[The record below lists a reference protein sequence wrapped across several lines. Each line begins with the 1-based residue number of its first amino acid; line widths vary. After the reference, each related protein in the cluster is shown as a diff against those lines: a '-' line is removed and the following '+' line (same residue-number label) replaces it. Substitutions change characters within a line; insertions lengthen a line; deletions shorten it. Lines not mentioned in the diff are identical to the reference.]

1 MENRVLLRIISATVF
16 IATIAISYICFPDTY
31 FSNGYLI
38 ASSLLLGVS
47 LASAFFGAAGIEKD
61 RTNAGLLSSMGV
73 QGFFGFLMAIVS
85 ALALF
90 FAGFG
95 GNVISG
101 VLDVLAVIAFVLTLT
116 LGKLTKQ
123 TVNHLTE
130 KIEFKSAHLGWYEQL
145 KFLSET
151 TTAQATKAT
160 LMKLAESARY
170 LTRDLDADGL
180 PINDQIRSGIAQ
192 LEAQLASSDF
202 VQVETSIS
210 SLESLFKR
218 REVDI
223 SSARRKA

>member
-1 MENRVLLRIISATVF
+1 MENKVLLRILSVTVF

-47 LASAFFGAAGIEKD
+47 LASVFFGGAGIDKD
-61 RTNAGLLSSMGV
+61 RTDAGLLSSMGV
-73 QGFFGFLMAIVS
+73 QGFFGFLMAIFS

-90 FAGFG
+90 CAGLG

-101 VLDVLAVIAFVLTLT
+101 VLDVFAVVSFVLTLT

-123 TVNHLTE
+123 TVNDLTE
-130 KIEFKSAHLGWYEQL
+130 KIEFISAHLGWYEQL

-151 TTAQATKAT
+151 TSAQTTKAA
-160 LMKLAESARY
+160 LVKLADSARY
-170 LTRDLDADGL
+170 LTRDLDVDGL
-180 PINDQIRSGIAQ
+180 PINDQIGIGIQQ
-192 LEAQLASSDF
+192 LEAQLAASNF
-202 VQVETSIS
+202 AEVQTSIS
-210 SLESLFKR
+210 SLEVLFKR

-223 SSARRKA
+223 SSERRRA

>member
-61 RTNAGLLSSMGV
+61 RTDAGLLSSMGV
-73 QGFFGFLMAIVS
+73 QGFFGFLMAIGS

>member
-1 MENRVLLRIISATVF
+1 MLRIISATVF

-61 RTNAGLLSSMGV
+61 RTDAGLLSSMGV

-151 TTAQATKAT
+151 TTAQATKAA

>member
-61 RTNAGLLSSMGV
+61 RTDAGLLSSMGV

-180 PINDQIRSGIAQ
+180 PINDQIRSGLAQ